1 MKITL
6 GLATALLLGTAST
19 MAFADPTVGLY
30 NTFGFGAAIYNDITP
45 SEQTGETTDVAT
57 DTSFKTGY
65 RALDALGYGFGN
77 GFRTELEVGFSSAD
91 VDTGF
96 ISNNGRVTQFTVLGN
111 GIYDFDTGT
120 PFTPHIGFG
129 IGFGED
135 RIGGVHFPAGIQP
148 IEAESHVFTYQAIAG
163 LEYAFAPELHVGVE
177 YRYIGSSDLTVSP
190 GSDPAL
196 PHSASFNINS
206 NNVLVTLRL
215 NFETPEPAPV
225 EATPAPPPPPE
236 PAPPPAPAPEAKR
249 SFQVFFDFNKD
260 NITAAAAKVIQAAS
274 DVVKAGN
281 VAEIEVTGHTDTV
294 GSAQYNQGLS
304 ERRADAV
311 KKQLIADGVDG
322 GEIMTKGVGK
332 TGLLVPTADGVREAQ
347 NRRAEIVLE

>member
-1 MKITL
+1 MKVTF
-6 GLATALLLGTAST
+6 GLATALLLGTVST

-30 NTFGFGAAIYNDITP
+30 DTFGFGAAIYDDITP
-45 SEQTGETTDVAT
+45 SEQTGETVDVPS

-65 RALDALGYGFGN
+65 RVLDAIGYGFGN
-77 GFRTELEVGFSSAD
+77 GFRAELEVGYSNAD

-96 ISNNGRVTQFTVLGN
+96 ISNNGRLTQFSVLAN

-129 IGFGED
+129 LGAAQD

-148 IEAESHVFTYQAIAG
+148 IEVESHVFTYQAIAG
-163 LEYAFAPELHVGVE
+163 LEYAFAPELHLGVE
-177 YRYIGSSDLTVSP
+177 YRYIGSSDLSVSP
-190 GSDPAL
+190 GSNSAL
-196 PHSASFNINS
+196 PHSANFNINS

-225 EATPAPPPPPE
+225 AATPAPPPAPE
-236 PAPPPAPAPEAKR
+236 PAPPPAPTPEAKR

-304 ERRADAV
+304 DRRAAAV
-311 KKQLIADGVDG
+311 KRQLVADGVES

-332 TGLLVPTADGVREAQ
+332 AGLLVPTADGVREAQ